1 VHRAVKLARLE
12 VLVVDV
18 SVQMG
23 LGAEPHRAACMRAL
37 VWPVVVALVMI
48 QLVDLVEHAIT
59 LVAGKRLVLPWR

>member
-1 VHRAVKLARLE
+1 
-12 VLVVDV
+12 
-18 SVQMG
+18 
-23 LGAEPHRAACMRAL
+23 MRAL